1 MEKMQREQDSN
12 LIGQF
17 GVGFY
22 SYFLVGKKIS
32 VTTKSNDDS
41 KQWIWESEAGQEY
54 TITEDPHGPTLGRGT
69 KVSIYLT
76 EESKYLLHGDTL
88 EKLIQKYSEFINF
101 PIYLWN
107 ERTEE
112 EEVPVTEEEAKA
124 EAEKAE
130 EKKVD
135 VDGDDDDD
143 EDNGDKKK
151 EAEKPKTKKVTKKIA
166 EWVQV
171 NKTKPIWTRKPAD
184 ITQEEYYNFYKSFAK
199 DSNDPMTH
207 THFTGEGEVDFKSIL
222 YIPSVAPDGMFYMRS
237 KLKGLKLYVKRVFIT
252 DELESMLP
260 SYLVFIKGVVDS
272 DDLPLNVSR
281 EILQQDKA
289 LNAIKRKLV
298 RKAIA
303 MIQEYVSLVTAC
315 LSQLAPTHY
324 A

>member
-22 SYFLVGKKIS
+22 SYFLVGKKII
-32 VTTKSNDDS
+32 VTTKSNDDT

-76 EESKYLLHGDTL
+76 DEAKYLLYGDTL

-101 PIYLWN
+101 PIYIWN

-112 EEVPVTEEEAKA
+112 EEVPIEPE
-124 EAEKAE
+124 AE
-130 EKKVD
+130 EKTAEKKD
-135 VDGDDDDD
+135 VEVTDDDDD
-143 EDNGDKKK
+143 DDDKK
-151 EAEKPKTKKVTKKIA
+151 AEDKPKTKKITKKIA

-171 NKTKPIWTRKPAD
+171 NKTKPIWTRKASD
-184 ITQEEYYNFYKSFAK
+184 ITQEEYYNFYKSFTKETA
-199 DSNDPMTH
+199 DPMTY

-222 YIPSVAPDGMFYMRS
+222 YIPSTAPDGMFYMRT

-252 DELESMLP
+252 DELETLMP
-260 SYLVFIKGVVDS
+260 SYLVFVKGVVDS

-281 EILQQDKA
+281 EILQQDKS

-303 MIQEYVSLVTAC
+303 MIQECVDNFNSYTFAIFF
-315 LSQLAPTHY
+315 A
-324 A
+324 